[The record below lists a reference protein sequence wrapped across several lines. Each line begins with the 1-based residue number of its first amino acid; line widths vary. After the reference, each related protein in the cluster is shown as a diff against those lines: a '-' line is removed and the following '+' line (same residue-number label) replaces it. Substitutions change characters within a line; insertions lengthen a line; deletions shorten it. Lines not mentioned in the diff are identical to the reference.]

1 MAWRMA
7 QRSAEFL
14 YRRAGRGGLCY
25 RYRIERSSFFDP
37 GLDLA
42 SWPSGQLR
50 GHPDVKALRLALII
64 VLCAPAFA
72 HAALITW
79 DYSGTCSNAVIGNC
93 GNVGLTA
100 GDSVSGQISAD
111 DSSVLDGIL
120 WGSELVSYWFDF
132 GDVDIA
138 TATHTASGAMGVNS
152 DLTFFNLL
160 GGLIFSDTTTG
171 AVTGSL
177 LGHSGW
183 VASITTTQEV
193 CIRFVGCFDREVTKH
208 ASGPGG
214 YDPAPQQVPEPG
226 TLGLLGAALVVLG
239 VVRRRR
245 RSA

>member
-1 MAWRMA
+1 
-7 QRSAEFL
+7 
-14 YRRAGRGGLCY
+14 
-25 RYRIERSSFFDP
+25 
-37 GLDLA
+37 
-42 SWPSGQLR
+42 
-50 GHPDVKALRLALII
+50 
-64 VLCAPAFA
+64 
-72 HAALITW
+72 LITW
-79 DYSGTCSNAVIGNC
+79 DYSGTCSNDVIGNC
-93 GNVGLTA
+93 GNVGLMA

-152 DLTFFNLL
+152 DLTFFSLL
-160 GGLIFSDTTTG
+160 GGLFFSDSSTG

-177 LGHSGW
+177 FGLSGW
-183 VASITTTQEV
+183 VASITTTEEV
-193 CIRFVGCFDREVTKH
+193 CLRWFCFDKEVEKK

-214 YDPAPQQVPEPG
+214 YTPTPQQVPEPG